1 MKKEEIIRR
10 CYGGMKE
17 RHGVE
22 TIILFHVGDSFEAYF
37 DDAETI
43 TRITE
48 VPRFKMTAAG
58 IPAIRISDAALE
70 ECRNRLLDAGCKVCV
85 SEVRGYPAAT
95 FSKSMKQIRK
105 RADELILIAAAIGPW
120 TLLVVAVLIIGT
132 LKCCLTTDSDS
143 IDESINKS
151 PGIVAHVM
159 VLDSTDNGFRVVY
172 ATAAPVTD
180 ERFAEICDR
189 PGILEGFENLK
200 RKTPEHFG
208 GNLLETDICDF
219 ALYAYRFPIDKD
231 VRIHN
236 IFVAGK
242 EKMDFYV
249 RNNPDLPGCATW
261 MHHGTEQG
269 NQYLNAD
276 DINHCIPN
284 GRRIYRYWKCRYLL
298 QTSDTDERF
307 SHFTEEERL
316 Y

>member
-1 MKKEEIIRR
+1 MRT
-10 CYGGMKE
+10 G
-17 RHGVE
+17 
-22 TIILFHVGDSFEAYF
+22 
-37 DDAETI
+37 
-43 TRITE
+43 
-48 VPRFKMTAAG
+48 
-58 IPAIRISDAALE
+58 
-70 ECRNRLLDAGCKVCV
+70 
-85 SEVRGYPAAT
+85 
-95 FSKSMKQIRK
+95 
-105 RADELILIAAAIGPW
+105 
-120 TLLVVAVLIIGT
+120 
-132 LKCCLTTDSDS
+132 
-143 IDESINKS
+143 
-151 PGIVAHVM
+151 
-159 VLDSTDNGFRVVY
+159 RV
-172 ATAAPVTD
+172 
-180 ERFAEICDR
+180 F
-189 PGILEGFENLK
+189 LEGFENLK
-200 RKTPEHFG
+200 RKAPEHFG

-307 SHFTEEERL
+307 SHFYRGGKAVLNAAFFSIYITHNHL
-316 Y
+316 KN

>member
-1 MKKEEIIRR
+1 M
-10 CYGGMKE
+10 
-17 RHGVE
+17 
-22 TIILFHVGDSFEAYF
+22 
-37 DDAETI
+37 
-43 TRITE
+43 
-48 VPRFKMTAAG
+48 
-58 IPAIRISDAALE
+58 
-70 ECRNRLLDAGCKVCV
+70 KVC
-85 SEVRGYPAAT
+85 
-95 FSKSMKQIRK
+95 
-105 RADELILIAAAIGPW
+105 
-120 TLLVVAVLIIGT
+120 
-132 LKCCLTTDSDS
+132 
-143 IDESINKS
+143 
-151 PGIVAHVM
+151 
-159 VLDSTDNGFRVVY
+159 
-172 ATAAPVTD
+172 
-180 ERFAEICDR
+180 EICDR
-189 PGILEGFENLK
+189 RVFGGVRELK
-200 RKTPEHFG
+200 RKAPEHFG

>member
-58 IPAIRISDAALE
+58 IPAIRIS
-70 ECRNRLLDAGCKVCV
+70 
-85 SEVRGYPAAT
+85 AT

-200 RKTPEHFG
+200 RKAPEHFG

>member
-1 MKKEEIIRR
+1 
-10 CYGGMKE
+10 
-17 RHGVE
+17 
-22 TIILFHVGDSFEAYF
+22 
-37 DDAETI
+37 
-43 TRITE
+43 
-48 VPRFKMTAAG
+48 
-58 IPAIRISDAALE
+58 
-70 ECRNRLLDAGCKVCV
+70 
-85 SEVRGYPAAT
+85 
-95 FSKSMKQIRK
+95 MKQIRK

-172 ATAAPVTD
+172 ATAEPVTD
-180 ERFAEICDR
+180 ERFAEMRGR

-200 RKTPEHFG
+200 REAPEHFG

-276 DINHCIPN
+276 DINYCIPN
-284 GRRIYRYWKCRYLL
+284 GGRIYRYWKCRYLL

>member
-1 MKKEEIIRR
+1 MRQAG
-10 CYGGMKE
+10 YFGGVRE
-17 RHGVE
+17 PE
-22 TIILFHVGDSFEAYF
+22 TESSR
-37 DDAETI
+37 T
-43 TRITE
+43 
-48 VPRFKMTAAG
+48 
-58 IPAIRISDAALE
+58 
-70 ECRNRLLDAGCKVCV
+70 LL
-85 SEVRGYPAAT
+85 AAT
-95 FSKSMKQIRK
+95 C
-105 RADELILIAAAIGPW
+105 W
-120 TLLVVAVLIIGT
+120 
-132 LKCCLTTDSDS
+132 
-143 IDESINKS
+143 
-151 PGIVAHVM
+151 
-159 VLDSTDNGFRVVY
+159 
-172 ATAAPVTD
+172 
-180 ERFAEICDR
+180 
-189 PGILEGFENLK
+189 
-200 RKTPEHFG
+200 
-208 GNLLETDICDF
+208 ETDICDF

>member
-1 MKKEEIIRR
+1 
-10 CYGGMKE
+10 
-17 RHGVE
+17 
-22 TIILFHVGDSFEAYF
+22 
-37 DDAETI
+37 
-43 TRITE
+43 
-48 VPRFKMTAAG
+48 
-58 IPAIRISDAALE
+58 
-70 ECRNRLLDAGCKVCV
+70 
-85 SEVRGYPAAT
+85 
-95 FSKSMKQIRK
+95 MKQIRK
-105 RADELILIAAAIGPW
+105 RADELVLIAAAIGPW

-172 ATAAPVTD
+172 ATAEPVTD

-200 RKTPEHFG
+200 RKAPEHFG

-307 SHFTEEERL
+307 SHFTEEVLNAAFSL
-316 Y
+316 YILHITI